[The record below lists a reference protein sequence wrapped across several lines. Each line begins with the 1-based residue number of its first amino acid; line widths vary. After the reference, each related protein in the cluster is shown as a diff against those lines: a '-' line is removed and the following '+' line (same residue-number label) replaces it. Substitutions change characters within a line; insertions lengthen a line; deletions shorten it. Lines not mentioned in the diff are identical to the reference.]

1 MYNTSK
7 GYSYNLSLQGTKR
20 FAFGLDLSASYTFTQ
35 SKAVSSAVS
44 SQALSNWN
52 NTHTYRFSNNPELAN
67 SAFNIP
73 HLVKASA
80 FYHLNW
86 GPKKLFTT
94 TVGLIYQGQSGSPY
108 SLLYKG
114 DINGDNSR
122 SNDLIYIPTDDE
134 IDKMQFKEI
143 KGIEPEQQRQNMKE
157 WLANTRYVKN
167 HRGEFYKRYADN
179 LPFESHFDFHFDQK
193 FGIKIGK
200 YVHRLEVSMDIMNI
214 ANLLNK
220 KWGRTLS
227 SSYGSEFISPITYNG
242 DGTFSFS
249 YEPTDPVKYASDYYS
264 RWRGQ
269 VGVKYTF

>member
-1 MYNTSK
+1 M
-7 GYSYNLSLQGTKR
+7 
-20 FAFGLDLSASYTFTQ
+20 
-35 SKAVSSAVS
+35 
-44 SQALSNWN
+44 
-52 NTHTYRFSNNPELAN
+52 
-67 SAFNIP
+67 AFN
-73 HLVKASA
+73 
-80 FYHLNW
+80 
-86 GPKKLFTT
+86 
-94 TVGLIYQGQSGSPY
+94 
-108 SLLYKG
+108 
-114 DINGDNSR
+114 
-122 SNDLIYIPTDDE
+122 
-134 IDKMQFKEI
+134 
-143 KGIEPEQQRQNMKE
+143 GIEPEQQRQNMKE

-200 YVHRLEVSMDIMNI
+200 YVHRLEVSMDIMNV

-227 SSYGSEFISPITYNG
+227 SSYGSEFVSPITYNG

-249 YEPTDPVKYASDYYS
+249 YEPTDPVKYAHNYYS